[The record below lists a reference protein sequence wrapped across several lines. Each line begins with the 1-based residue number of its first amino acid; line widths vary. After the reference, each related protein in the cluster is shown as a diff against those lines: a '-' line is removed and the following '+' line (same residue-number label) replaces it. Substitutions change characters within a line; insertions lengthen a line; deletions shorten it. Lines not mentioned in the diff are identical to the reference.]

1 MSQNKSRAA
10 SLRHTLIVA
19 LFSIGTLFFF
29 FPIADAGTGGYMTA
43 VPMFCRLVLAAAV
56 FPFLAGRAGQHMAQ
70 TGAWLYSSGG
80 SKLERPGAV
89 ILGSVAGP
97 ICFVPLVASLSAN
110 QLLAAVGQPGSLVL
124 RVVLVVLLVAAAYAV
139 AERRELSR
147 AALAGML
154 AAVAAGIAAFVVLLG
169 SGTAAAPEAAPT
181 GKTYLESN
189 IAVLLALAPTLLQN
203 TGEPGERKPFWKDS
217 ALVPFAAGILLSAA
231 GIAAVAVAAYRC
243 PNGAGCTLS
252 EILVAG
258 IGNPAGRVLAAIFAA
273 ILGIALMA
281 MGFTSGRRWL
291 AAASLESSDGAASAD
306 AAWKKWLPPV
316 LAVLLA
322 MPVIGD
328 VWLKAA
334 EALLAAAYPI
344 AAVPMIFYAVVPKP
358 DEERKQFSLKF
369 AFTGALVYSVIM
381 LVYFLTQN
389 YGIEAVLLQGIYE
402 SMILAKGHLTWLVVS
417 VLLFVI
423 GDTQYRGKK
432 GKDEGQ
438 SAVIAAESSFC
449 SLVFNQRITL

>member
-89 ILGSVAGP
+89 ILGSIAGP

-110 QLLAAVGQPGSLVL
+110 QLLAAVGQPGSPVF
-124 RVVLVVLLVAAAYAV
+124 RVVLVVLLVAAAYTV
-139 AERRELSR
+139 AECRELSR

-169 SGTAAAPEAAPT
+169 SGAAAAPEAAPT

-369 AFTGALVYSVIM
+369 AFTGALVYSVIL

-432 GKDEGQ
+432 ERAKDKAQ
-438 SAVIAAESSFC
+438 
-449 SLVFNQRITL
+449 

>member
-110 QLLAAVGQPGSLVL
+110 QLLAAVGQPGSPVL

-169 SGTAAAPEAAPT
+169 SGAAAAPEAAPT

-203 TGEPGERKPFWKDS
+203 TGEPGERKPFWKDR

-432 GKDEGQ
+432 ERAKDKAQ
-438 SAVIAAESSFC
+438 
-449 SLVFNQRITL
+449 

>member
-70 TGAWLYSSGG
+70 TGAWLYSSGD

-147 AALAGML
+147 GALAGML

-169 SGTAAAPEAAPT
+169 SGAAAAPEAAPT

-369 AFTGALVYSVIM
+369 AFTGALVYSIIM

-432 GKDEGQ
+432 ERAKDKAQ
-438 SAVIAAESSFC
+438 
-449 SLVFNQRITL
+449 

>member
-70 TGAWLYSSGG
+70 TGAWLYSSGD

-147 AALAGML
+147 VALAGML

-169 SGTAAAPEAAPT
+169 SGAAAAPEAAPT

-369 AFTGALVYSVIM
+369 AFTGALVYSIIM

-389 YGIEAVLLQGIYE
+389 YGIEAVQLQGIYE

-432 GKDEGQ
+432 ERAKDKAQ
-438 SAVIAAESSFC
+438 
-449 SLVFNQRITL
+449 

>member
-70 TGAWLYSSGG
+70 TGAWLYSSGD

-110 QLLAAVGQPGSLVL
+110 QLLAAVGQPGSPVL

-139 AERRELSR
+139 AECRELSR

-169 SGTAAAPEAAPT
+169 SGAAAAPEAAPT

-369 AFTGALVYSVIM
+369 AFTGALVYSIIM

-432 GKDEGQ
+432 ERAKDKAQ
-438 SAVIAAESSFC
+438 
-449 SLVFNQRITL
+449 

>member
-89 ILGSVAGP
+89 ILGSIAGP

-110 QLLAAVGQPGSLVL
+110 QLLAAVGQPGSPVL

-139 AERRELSR
+139 AECRELSR
-147 AALAGML
+147 AALVGML

-169 SGTAAAPEAAPT
+169 SGAAAAPEAAPT

-189 IAVLLALAPTLLQN
+189 IAVLLALAPMLLQN

-432 GKDEGQ
+432 ERAKDKAQ
-438 SAVIAAESSFC
+438 
-449 SLVFNQRITL
+449 

>member
-70 TGAWLYSSGG
+70 TGAWLYSSGD

-147 AALAGML
+147 VALAGML

-169 SGTAAAPEAAPT
+169 SGAAAAPEAAPT

-306 AAWKKWLPPV
+306 AAWKKWLPLV

-322 MPVIGD
+322 MSVIGD

-432 GKDEGQ
+432 ERAKDKAQ
-438 SAVIAAESSFC
+438 
-449 SLVFNQRITL
+449 

>member
-70 TGAWLYSSGG
+70 TGAWLYSSGD

-147 AALAGML
+147 VALAGML

-169 SGTAAAPEAAPT
+169 SVAAAAPEAAPT

-432 GKDEGQ
+432 ERAKDKAQ
-438 SAVIAAESSFC
+438 
-449 SLVFNQRITL
+449 

>member
-432 GKDEGQ
+432 ERTKDKAQ
-438 SAVIAAESSFC
+438 
-449 SLVFNQRITL
+449 

>member
-110 QLLAAVGQPGSLVL
+110 QLLAAVGQPGSPVL

-147 AALAGML
+147 ATLAGML
-154 AAVAAGIAAFVVLLG
+154 TAVAAGIAAFVVLLG
-169 SGTAAAPEAAPT
+169 SGAAAAPEAAPT

-369 AFTGALVYSVIM
+369 AFTGALVYSIIM

-432 GKDEGQ
+432 ERAKDKTQ
-438 SAVIAAESSFC
+438 
-449 SLVFNQRITL
+449 

>member
-43 VPMFCRLVLAAAV
+43 VPIFCRLVLAAAV

-70 TGAWLYSSGG
+70 TGAWLYSSGD

-147 AALAGML
+147 VALAGML

-169 SGTAAAPEAAPT
+169 SGAAAAPEAAPT

-306 AAWKKWLPPV
+306 AAWKKWLPLV

-322 MPVIGD
+322 MSVIGD

-432 GKDEGQ
+432 ERAKDKAQ
-438 SAVIAAESSFC
+438 
-449 SLVFNQRITL
+449 

>member
-1 MSQNKSRAA
+1 MSQNNSRAA

-97 ICFVPLVASLSAN
+97 ICFVPLVANLSAN
-110 QLLAAVGQPGSLVL
+110 QLLAAAGQPGSPVL

-139 AERRELSR
+139 AECRELSR

-169 SGTAAAPEAAPT
+169 SGAAAAPEAAPT

-369 AFTGALVYSVIM
+369 AFTGALGYSIIM

-432 GKDEGQ
+432 ERAKDKAQ
-438 SAVIAAESSFC
+438 
-449 SLVFNQRITL
+449 

>member
-110 QLLAAVGQPGSLVL
+110 QLLAAAGQPGSPVL

-139 AERRELSR
+139 AECRELSR
-147 AALAGML
+147 AALVGML

-169 SGTAAAPEAAPT
+169 SGAAAAPEAAPT

-306 AAWKKWLPPV
+306 AAWKKWLPPE
-316 LAVLLA
+316 LAVRLA

-369 AFTGALVYSVIM
+369 AFTGALGYSIIM

-432 GKDEGQ
+432 ERAKNKAQ
-438 SAVIAAESSFC
+438 
-449 SLVFNQRITL
+449 

>member
-29 FPIADAGTGGYMTA
+29 FPIANAGTGGYMTA

-110 QLLAAVGQPGSLVL
+110 QLLAAAGQPGSPVL

-139 AERRELSR
+139 AECRELSR

-169 SGTAAAPEAAPT
+169 SGAAAAPEAAPT

-432 GKDEGQ
+432 ERAKDKAQ
-438 SAVIAAESSFC
+438 
-449 SLVFNQRITL
+449 

>member
-10 SLRHTLIVA
+10 SLRHTLVVA

-70 TGAWLYSSGG
+70 TGAWLYSSGD

-147 AALAGML
+147 VALAGML

-169 SGTAAAPEAAPT
+169 SGAAAAPEAAPT

-369 AFTGALVYSVIM
+369 AFTGALVYSIIM

-432 GKDEGQ
+432 ERAKDKAQ
-438 SAVIAAESSFC
+438 
-449 SLVFNQRITL
+449 

>member
-110 QLLAAVGQPGSLVL
+110 QLLAAVGQPGSPVL

-154 AAVAAGIAAFVVLLG
+154 TAVAAGIAAFVVLLG
-169 SGTAAAPEAAPT
+169 SGVAAAPEAAPT

-369 AFTGALVYSVIM
+369 AFTGALVYSIIM

-402 SMILAKGHLTWLVVS
+402 SMILAKGHLTWLEVS

-432 GKDEGQ
+432 ERAKDKAQ
-438 SAVIAAESSFC
+438 
-449 SLVFNQRITL
+449 

>member
-110 QLLAAVGQPGSLVL
+110 QLLAAAGQPGSPVL

-154 AAVAAGIAAFVVLLG
+154 TAVAAGIAAFVVLLG
-169 SGTAAAPEAAPT
+169 SGAAAAPEAAPT

-189 IAVLLALAPTLLQN
+189 IAVLLTLAPTLLQN

-243 PNGAGCTLS
+243 PNGADCTLS

-281 MGFTSGRRWL
+281 IGFTSGRRWL

-432 GKDEGQ
+432 ERAKDKAQ
-438 SAVIAAESSFC
+438 
-449 SLVFNQRITL
+449 

>member
-29 FPIADAGTGGYMTA
+29 FSIADAGTGGYMTA

-70 TGAWLYSSGG
+70 TGAWLYSSGD

-110 QLLAAVGQPGSLVL
+110 QLLAAVGQPGSPVL

-139 AERRELSR
+139 AECRELSR

-169 SGTAAAPEAAPT
+169 SGAAAAPEAAPT

-369 AFTGALVYSVIM
+369 AFTGALVYSIIM

-432 GKDEGQ
+432 ERAKDKAQ
-438 SAVIAAESSFC
+438 
-449 SLVFNQRITL
+449 

>member
-1 MSQNKSRAA
+1 MSQNNSRAA

-56 FPFLAGRAGQHMAQ
+56 FPFLAGRAGKHMAQ

-97 ICFVPLVASLSAN
+97 ICFVPLVANLSAN
-110 QLLAAVGQPGSLVL
+110 QLLAAVGQPGSPVL

-139 AERRELSR
+139 AECRELSR
-147 AALAGML
+147 AALVGML

-169 SGTAAAPEAAPT
+169 SGAAAAPEAAPT

-369 AFTGALVYSVIM
+369 AFTGALGYSIIM

-432 GKDEGQ
+432 ERAKNKAQ
-438 SAVIAAESSFC
+438 
-449 SLVFNQRITL
+449 

>member
-89 ILGSVAGP
+89 LLGSVAGP

-110 QLLAAVGQPGSLVL
+110 QLLAAVGQPGSPVL

-169 SGTAAAPEAAPT
+169 SGAAAAPEAAPT

-369 AFTGALVYSVIM
+369 AFTGALVYSIIM

-432 GKDEGQ
+432 ERAKDKAQ
-438 SAVIAAESSFC
+438 
-449 SLVFNQRITL
+449 

>member
-1 MSQNKSRAA
+1 MSQNNSRAA

-97 ICFVPLVASLSAN
+97 ICFVPLVANLSAN
-110 QLLAAVGQPGSLVL
+110 QLLAAVGQPGSPVL

-139 AERRELSR
+139 AECRELSR
-147 AALAGML
+147 AALVGML

-169 SGTAAAPEAAPT
+169 SGAAAAPEAAPT

-369 AFTGALVYSVIM
+369 AFTGALGYSIIM

-402 SMILAKGHLTWLVVS
+402 SMILAKGHLTWLVIS

-432 GKDEGQ
+432 ERAKNKAQ
-438 SAVIAAESSFC
+438 
-449 SLVFNQRITL
+449 

>member
-1 MSQNKSRAA
+1 MSQNNSRAA

-56 FPFLAGRAGQHMAQ
+56 FPFLAGQAGQHMAQ

-97 ICFVPLVASLSAN
+97 ICFVPLVANLSAN
-110 QLLAAVGQPGSLVL
+110 QLLAAVGQPGSPVL

-139 AERRELSR
+139 AECRELSR
-147 AALAGML
+147 AALVGML

-169 SGTAAAPEAAPT
+169 SGAAAAPEAAPT

-369 AFTGALVYSVIM
+369 AFTGALGYSIIM

-432 GKDEGQ
+432 ERAKNKAQ
-438 SAVIAAESSFC
+438 
-449 SLVFNQRITL
+449 

>member
-89 ILGSVAGP
+89 ILGSIAGP

-110 QLLAAVGQPGSLVL
+110 QLLAAVGQPGSPVF
-124 RVVLVVLLVAAAYAV
+124 RVVLVVLLVAAAYTV
-139 AERRELSR
+139 AECRELSR

-169 SGTAAAPEAAPT
+169 SGAAAAPEAAPT

-402 SMILAKGHLTWLVVS
+402 HDPCKGS
-417 VLLFVI
+417 S
-423 GDTQYRGKK
+423 YMARGVCAAVCHRRYAVPRKK
-432 GKDEGQ
+432 GKGEGQ

>member
-1 MSQNKSRAA
+1 MSWNKSRAA

-110 QLLAAVGQPGSLVL
+110 QLLAAVGQPGSPVL

-139 AERRELSR
+139 AECRELSR
-147 AALAGML
+147 AALVGML

-169 SGTAAAPEAAPT
+169 SGAAAAPEAAPT

-369 AFTGALVYSVIM
+369 AFTGALVYSIIM

-432 GKDEGQ
+432 ERAKDKAQ
-438 SAVIAAESSFC
+438 
-449 SLVFNQRITL
+449 

>member
-110 QLLAAVGQPGSLVL
+110 QLLAAVGQPGSPVL

-139 AERRELSR
+139 AECRELSR

-169 SGTAAAPEAAPT
+169 SGAAAAPEAAPT

-369 AFTGALVYSVIM
+369 AFTGALVYSIIM

-432 GKDEGQ
+432 ERAKDKAQ
-438 SAVIAAESSFC
+438 
-449 SLVFNQRITL
+449 

>member
-70 TGAWLYSSGG
+70 TGAWLYSSGD

-147 AALAGML
+147 VALAGML

-169 SGTAAAPEAAPT
+169 SGAAKRILKAISPFFLRLHPRSCRTQENREKESPSGRTARLCRLPQAFFSPPLASPLWPLRRIAARTEQ
-181 GKTYLESN
+181 
-189 IAVLLALAPTLLQN
+189 AVL
-203 TGEPGERKPFWKDS
+203 
-217 ALVPFAAGILLSAA
+217 
-231 GIAAVAVAAYRC
+231 
-243 PNGAGCTLS
+243 
-252 EILVAG
+252 
-258 IGNPAGRVLAAIFAA
+258 
-273 ILGIALMA
+273 
-281 MGFTSGRRWL
+281 
-291 AAASLESSDGAASAD
+291 
-306 AAWKKWLPPV
+306 
-316 LAVLLA
+316 
-322 MPVIGD
+322 
-328 VWLKAA
+328 
-334 EALLAAAYPI
+334 
-344 AAVPMIFYAVVPKP
+344 
-358 DEERKQFSLKF
+358 SLKF
-369 AFTGALVYSVIM
+369 
-381 LVYFLTQN
+381 
-389 YGIEAVLLQGIYE
+389 
-402 SMILAKGHLTWLVVS
+402 
-417 VLLFVI
+417 
-423 GDTQYRGKK
+423 
-432 GKDEGQ
+432 
-438 SAVIAAESSFC
+438 SSPA
-449 SLVFNQRITL
+449 

>member
-70 TGAWLYSSGG
+70 TGAWLYSSGD

-89 ILGSVAGP
+89 LLGSVAGP

-110 QLLAAVGQPGSLVL
+110 QLLAAVGQPGSPVL

-139 AERRELSR
+139 AECRELSR

-169 SGTAAAPEAAPT
+169 SGAAAAPEATPT

-189 IAVLLALAPTLLQN
+189 IAVLLELAPTLLQN

-369 AFTGALVYSVIM
+369 AFTGALVYSIIM

-432 GKDEGQ
+432 EREKDKAQ
-438 SAVIAAESSFC
+438 
-449 SLVFNQRITL
+449 

>member
-97 ICFVPLVASLSAN
+97 ICFVPLVASLSAS
-110 QLLAAVGQPGSLVL
+110 PVL

-154 AAVAAGIAAFVVLLG
+154 TAVAAGIAAFVVLLG
-169 SGTAAAPEAAPT
+169 SGAAAAPEAAPT

-189 IAVLLALAPTLLQN
+189 IAVLLTLAPTLLQN

-281 MGFTSGRRWL
+281 IGFTSGRRWL

-432 GKDEGQ
+432 ERAKDKAQ
-438 SAVIAAESSFC
+438 
-449 SLVFNQRITL
+449 

>member
-110 QLLAAVGQPGSLVL
+110 QLLAAVGQPGSPVL

-154 AAVAAGIAAFVVLLG
+154 TAVAAGIAAFVVLLG
-169 SGTAAAPEAAPT
+169 SGAAAAPEAAPT

-217 ALVPFAAGILLSAA
+217 ALVPFAAGILLSAP

-369 AFTGALVYSVIM
+369 AFTGAIVYSVIM

-432 GKDEGQ
+432 ERAKDKAQ
-438 SAVIAAESSFC
+438 
-449 SLVFNQRITL
+449 

>member
-70 TGAWLYSSGG
+70 TGAWLYSSGD

-97 ICFVPLVASLSAN
+97 ICFVPLVARLSAN
-110 QLLAAVGQPGSLVL
+110 QLLAAVGQPGSPVL

-139 AERRELSR
+139 AECRELSR

-169 SGTAAAPEAAPT
+169 SGAAAAEAAPT

-217 ALVPFAAGILLSAA
+217 ALVPFAAGILLSAV

-258 IGNPAGRVLAAIFAA
+258 MGNPAGRAMAAIFAA

-281 MGFTSGRRWL
+281 MGFTSERRWL
-291 AAASLESSDGAASAD
+291 AGASRESSDGAASAD

-334 EALLAAAYPI
+334 EALLVAAYPI

-381 LVYFLTQN
+381 LVYFLTQS

-432 GKDEGQ
+432 ERAKDKAQ
-438 SAVIAAESSFC
+438 
-449 SLVFNQRITL
+449 

>member
-70 TGAWLYSSGG
+70 TGAWLYSSGD

-97 ICFVPLVASLSAN
+97 ICFVPLVANLSAN
-110 QLLAAVGQPGSLVL
+110 QLLAAVGQPGSPVL

-139 AERRELSR
+139 AECRELSR
-147 AALAGML
+147 AALVGML

-169 SGTAAAPEAAPT
+169 SGAAAAPEAAPT

-369 AFTGALVYSVIM
+369 AFTGALGYSIIM

-432 GKDEGQ
+432 ERAKNKAQ
-438 SAVIAAESSFC
+438 
-449 SLVFNQRITL
+449 

>member
-110 QLLAAVGQPGSLVL
+110 QLLAAVGQPGSPVL

-154 AAVAAGIAAFVVLLG
+154 TAVAAGIAAFVVLLG
-169 SGTAAAPEAAPT
+169 SGAAAAPEAAPT

-369 AFTGALVYSVIM
+369 AFTGALVYSIIM

-432 GKDEGQ
+432 ERAKDKTQ
-438 SAVIAAESSFC
+438 
-449 SLVFNQRITL
+449 

>member
-169 SGTAAAPEAAPT
+169 SGAAAAPEAAPT

-369 AFTGALVYSVIM
+369 AFTGALVYSIIM

-432 GKDEGQ
+432 ERAKDKAQ
-438 SAVIAAESSFC
+438 
-449 SLVFNQRITL
+449 

>member
-1 MSQNKSRAA
+1 MSQNKSHAA

-70 TGAWLYSSGG
+70 TGAWLYSSGD

-139 AERRELSR
+139 AERRELSWV
-147 AALAGML
+147 ALAGLL
-154 AAVAAGIAAFVVLLG
+154 AAVVAGIAAFVVLLG
-169 SGTAAAPEAAPT
+169 SGAAAAPEAAPT

-369 AFTGALVYSVIM
+369 AFTGALVYSIIM

-432 GKDEGQ
+432 ERAKDKAQ
-438 SAVIAAESSFC
+438 
-449 SLVFNQRITL
+449 

>member
-1 MSQNKSRAA
+1 MSQNNSRAA

-110 QLLAAVGQPGSLVL
+110 QLLAAAGQPGSPVL

-139 AERRELSR
+139 AECRELSR

-169 SGTAAAPEAAPT
+169 SGAAAAPEAAPT

-432 GKDEGQ
+432 ERAKDKAQ
-438 SAVIAAESSFC
+438 
-449 SLVFNQRITL
+449 

>member
-1 MSQNKSRAA
+1 MSQNNSRAA

-97 ICFVPLVASLSAN
+97 ICFVPLVANLSAN
-110 QLLAAVGQPGSLVL
+110 QLLAAVGQPGSPVL

-139 AERRELSR
+139 AECRELSR
-147 AALAGML
+147 AALVGML

-169 SGTAAAPEAAPT
+169 SGAAAAPEAAPT

-369 AFTGALVYSVIM
+369 AFTGALGYSIIM

-432 GKDEGQ
+432 ERAKNKAQ
-438 SAVIAAESSFC
+438 
-449 SLVFNQRITL
+449 

>member
-110 QLLAAVGQPGSLVL
+110 QLLAAVGQPGSPVL

-139 AERRELSR
+139 AECRELSR
-147 AALAGML
+147 AALVGML

-169 SGTAAAPEAAPT
+169 SGAAAAPEAAPT

-281 MGFTSGRRWL
+281 MGFTSGRCWL

-432 GKDEGQ
+432 ERAKDKAQ
-438 SAVIAAESSFC
+438 
-449 SLVFNQRITL
+449 

>member
-70 TGAWLYSSGG
+70 TGAWLYSSGD

-147 AALAGML
+147 VALAGML

-169 SGTAAAPEAAPT
+169 SGAAAAPEAAPT

-369 AFTGALVYSVIM
+369 AFTGALVYSIIM

-432 GKDEGQ
+432 ERAKDKAQ
-438 SAVIAAESSFC
+438 
-449 SLVFNQRITL
+449 

>member
-1 MSQNKSRAA
+1 MSQNNSRAA

-80 SKLERPGAV
+80 SKLERPGAA

-97 ICFVPLVASLSAN
+97 ICFVPLVANLSAN
-110 QLLAAVGQPGSLVL
+110 QLLAAVGQPGSPVL

-139 AERRELSR
+139 AECRELSR
-147 AALAGML
+147 AALVGML

-169 SGTAAAPEAAPT
+169 SGAAAAPEAAPT

-369 AFTGALVYSVIM
+369 AFTGALGYSIIM

-432 GKDEGQ
+432 ERAKNKAQ
-438 SAVIAAESSFC
+438 
-449 SLVFNQRITL
+449 